1 MIDPFIIRVTEHD
14 GYLFAQINP
23 RLEFRTKEIVG
34 VQTKV
39 LDYEGP
45 YSIVNSESMDG
56 LIAQIPNLITNYLKN
71 K

>member
-45 YSIVNSESMDG
+45 LFHSQLGIHGRTYCTDTQSYNQLFE
-56 LIAQIPNLITNYLKN
+56 K
-71 K
+71 